1 MTFRQF
7 LLLLAVLI
15 VLCVPLPASAS
26 GFWRT
31 VEGELPPEEQW
42 LPVSDYTGE
51 VRITFLGDCTLGG
64 ESPSRYKTIDFAARI
79 AENGMGFPFREL
91 IRLTA
96 DDDLT
101 VANLEGVLSDR
112 KLSKVK
118 KKYNFIGPSAYTEIL
133 TLGSVECVTLANN
146 HSHDYGDPGY
156 KDTKSALESA
166 GICWFG
172 TDAPAIWQSD
182 EGLRI
187 GFLGVSGS
195 LSGNRA
201 TTYQQ
206 QAEKLRDAGCAAIM
220 ILRTAIRNRSQIWPF
235 LFPA

>member
-1 MTFRQF
+1 MKK
-7 LLLLAVLI
+7 LVSLLI
-15 VLCVPLPASAS
+15 VLCLFPLMLLPASAAAS
-26 GFWRT
+26 GYWRT
-31 VEGELPPEEQW
+31 VEGGLPPEEQW

-51 VRITFLGDCTLGG
+51 IRITFLGDCTLGG
-64 ESPSRYKTIDFAARI
+64 ESPSRYRTIDFAARI
-79 AENGMGFPFREL
+79 AEYGMEFPLREP

-96 DDDLT
+96 EDDLT

-118 KKYNFIGPSAYTEIL
+118 KKFNFIGPSAYSEVL

-156 KDTKSALESA
+156 RDTKSALEQA

-187 GFLGVSGS
+187 GCQRLPFRKPGQ
-195 LSGNRA
+195 NIPA
-201 TTYQQ
+201 
-206 QAEKLRDAGCAAIM
+206 AG
-220 ILRTAIRNRSQIWPF
+220 
-235 LFPA
+235 